1 MKVLKLA
8 KNISNKKWFF
18 WSSLIAEQEGSKRKT
33 LLCWSFVEQLLFS
46 FFFASMASKE
56 ILLLEEML
64 FVLIEWWL
72 CKSYSHQRSL
82 HVWKLI
88 QFLREEIFIHHLNF
102 WAAKARKS
110 DSCCM
115 LARKLI
121 CSSSVHTHHKKV
133 CEIPISTIILLM
145 GKVANWATF

>member
-18 WSSLIAEQEGSKRKT
+18 WSSLIAEQEGSRRKT
-33 LLCWSFVEQLLFS
+33 LLCWSFMEQLLFS

-72 CKSYSHQRSL
+72 CKSHSHQRSVN
-82 HVWKLI
+82 VWKLI
-88 QFLREEIFIHHLNF
+88 QFLREEISF
-102 WAAKARKS
+102 WTFE
-110 DSCCM
+110 
-115 LARKLI
+115 LQKLQKRTHVVCWHEKKYVVPLQ
-121 CSSSVHTHHKKV
+121 CSHTSQKGLRN
-133 CEIPISTIILLM
+133 SY
-145 GKVANWATF
+145 